1 MWTCLQRCQILKQK
15 SEWQPKDCPVRIPYY
30 ALCTHTLIHLCS
42 DKKNHRGIGASSVF
56 EIKCRQQKW
65 KTAFTSVFVATCL
78 ESSICLCFLCT
89 VGSHS
94 HWCSATCIPT
104 ANTSFLRVCEGN
116 VWHSHLRR
124 IETQI
129 SVDCQESKYY
139 NTVCI
144 QCIWTQS
151 CITSC
156 QNSSTN
162 FLLFVQLSVCLCL
175 SLPIYL
181 PVCLSTYLYL
191 RISVCVCV
199 CVCVSVCLS
208 VCLSVYVCLPILS
221 LTYFCYMY
229 SNCELQNTNVP

>member
-1 MWTCLQRCQILKQK
+1 MHLLCLK
-15 SEWQPKDCPVRIPYY
+15 SSAGNRNG
-30 ALCTHTLIHLCS
+30 S
-42 DKKNHRGIGASSVF
+42 NG
-56 EIKCRQQKW
+56 
-65 KTAFTSVFVATCL
+65 TAFTSVFVATCL

-175 SLPIYL
+175 SLPVSAYL
-181 PVCLSTYLYL
+181 PIWH
-191 RISVCVCV
+191 ISVF
-199 CVCVSVCLS
+199 VCLS
-208 VCLSVYVCLPILS
+208 VSVCVRLPVYLVLGIFL
-221 LTYFCYMY
+221 LHV
-229 SNCELQNTNVP
+229 L

>member
-1 MWTCLQRCQILKQK
+1 MVYIMVMTAEKATKLGHHQ
-15 SEWQPKDCPVRIPYY
+15 V
-30 ALCTHTLIHLCS
+30 IHVSWSL
-42 DKKNHRGIGASSVF
+42 RGIGASSVF

-94 HWCSATCIPT
+94 HWCSATCSPT

-162 FLLFVQLSVCLCL
+162 FLLFVQLSVCVCL
-175 SLPIYL
+175 
-181 PVCLSTYLYL
+181 CLSTYLFVYL
-191 RISVCVCV
+191 PISIYVSQCVC
-199 CVCVSVCLS
+199 VCLS
-208 VCLSVYVCLPILS
+208 VCLSVCLCLS
-221 LTYFCYMY
+221 AYLVLDIF
-229 SNCELQNTNVP
+229 LLHVL